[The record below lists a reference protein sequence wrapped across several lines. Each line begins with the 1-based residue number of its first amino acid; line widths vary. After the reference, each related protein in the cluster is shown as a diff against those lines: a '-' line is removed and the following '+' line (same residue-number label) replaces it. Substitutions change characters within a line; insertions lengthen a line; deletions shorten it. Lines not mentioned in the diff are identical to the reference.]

1 MKTILAALFLI
12 LSETLYSQTLD
23 RRVRTVLVAKDQIVK
38 VRTSLGIASI
48 VSVPEKPSSVV
59 LGDTEA
65 FKVEYL
71 DQAITIKPLHAGAQ
85 SNLYIF
91 TDYQRF
97 NVHLVTGGLAS
108 ADFVVYLKG
117 KSSSSLKATVSWH
130 PFNKSVLSGE
140 ILLTIERLGRKS
152 DGSYLMVCVLSS
164 RKKVIVNPNWFHL
177 LQRRKTIAID
187 QVYLSSKIIDL
198 KTPVQA
204 VLLIRPESVKSKE
217 PWQLVLE
224 KKPSVAVDLP
234 KGELWR

>member
-1 MKTILAALFLI
+1 MKTHTLFFILLF
-12 LSETLYSQTLD
+12 SNTLLSQTMD
-23 RRVRTVLVAKDQIVK
+23 QRVRTVFVAKDQIVK
-38 VRTSLGIASI
+38 VKTSLGIASI

-97 NVHLVTGGLAS
+97 NVHLVTGGLTS
-108 ADFVVYLKG
+108 ADYVVYLKG
-117 KSSSSLKATVSWH
+117 KSSHPLKPTASWH

-140 ILLTIERLGRKS
+140 ILLTIERLGRKP

-164 RKKVIVNPNWFHL
+164 RKKVMVNPNWFHL
-177 LQRRKTIAID
+177 LQRKKTVAIN

-217 PWQLVLE
+217 PWQLVLD
-224 KKPSVAVDLP
+224 KKPIVAVDLP
-234 KGELWR
+234 KGELWK